1 MGSDKGEMKRECVCF
16 GVIKRQIRRYGEKGG
31 EKEREGERE
40 GYSNIV
46 GAIDIVTGEERG

>member
-1 MGSDKGEMKRECVCF
+1 MRSGEREQVTWGDGQSVCMYR
-16 GVIKRQIRRYGEKGG
+16 GVIKRQRRRDEEKGG

-46 GAIDIVTGEERG
+46 GKRER